1 MKADILPN
9 LEDVELLDRMEQA
22 ATIRVS
28 LYDNHGHKMVFMAE
42 HNRHGQQA
50 IAANSLTYIQQ
61 LLDKFE
67 LQASDCEFYRYVYSP
82 ASGPILGRFSLK
94 LSGEKPVSYS
104 MKMLSQ
110 IELDHVSKLLE
121 VIPQGELRQ
130 AV

>member
-1 MKADILPN
+1 MKADILPE
-9 LEDVELLDRMEQA
+9 LEDVELFDRMEQA
-22 ATIRVS
+22 ATIRVG
-28 LYDNHGHKMVFMAE
+28 LYDSNGRQMVFMAE

-61 LLDKFE
+61 LLKKFE
-67 LQASDCEFYRYVYSP
+67 LQAADCDFYRYVFSP

-94 LSGEKPVSYS
+94 LSGDKPVSYS

-110 IELDHVSKLLE
+110 IEVEQMTKLLD
-121 VIPQGELRQ
+121 VLPQNQLQQ

>member
-1 MKADILPN
+1 MKADILPE
-9 LEDVELLDRMEQA
+9 LEDVERFDRMEQA
-22 ATIRVS
+22 ATIRVG
-28 LYDNHGHKMVFMAE
+28 LYDSNGRQMVFMAE

-61 LLDKFE
+61 FLKKFE
-67 LQASDCEFYRYVYSP
+67 LQAADCDFYRYVFSP

-94 LSGEKPVSYS
+94 LSGDKPVSYS

-110 IELDHVSKLLE
+110 IEVEQMTKLLD
-121 VIPQGELRQ
+121 VLPQNQLQQ